1 MNEAEVSLNF
11 EVRKRSKS
19 KESSIDIEQNVSA
32 VIYSTKTLTVFHI

>member
-19 KESSIDIEQNVSA
+19 KESNLDIEQNVSS
-32 VIYSTKTLTVFHI
+32 VEYIV